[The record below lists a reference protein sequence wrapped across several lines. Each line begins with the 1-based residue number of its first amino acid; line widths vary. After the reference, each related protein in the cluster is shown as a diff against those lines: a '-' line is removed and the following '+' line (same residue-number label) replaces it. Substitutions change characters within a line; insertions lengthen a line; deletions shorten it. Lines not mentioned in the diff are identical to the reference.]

1 MQINCIEFHK
11 TNIRGKLRSFQ
22 LLEMSTNV
30 KNLKMGHFGGAGF
43 GMSAGKLLTNNNT
56 NGNGGGSGGG
66 AGGSGAGG
74 AGGSSSS
81 AVGSGTNSGLF
92 GGSISAAA
100 GAGSKSASQAILDND
115 IFAMPS
121 GAIIPL
127 IRSRDVPKQ
136 LPTIAAA
143 LQRPADEHLAAE
155 DLDAVQLELELMLSN
170 VALRARVLKA
180 EYDSLDKDEKRQD
193 RRKLE
198 RVPPG
203 SPPINQSMLTGLLG
217 GMASANVSIGVSS
230 TSGVGSPAAGATT
243 GAGSNSSKRK
253 LRDEPTG
260 VRKKHSSMTI
270 LKQQQQ
276 QMQGGGGG
284 VSKHVA
290 KNSPMA
296 VHTDDSMDY
305 ISLPTIT
312 QQQPTQQ
319 QQQQQSQPPQ
329 LPQQPKMAMPKND
342 MPNKFWLSVE
352 PYCMPLTNEDLRLID
367 DLLEQYRGPLVPPIP
382 ALGPHYST
390 AWAQEDMKA
399 LQPGGAR
406 QKSQNASA
414 MLKKADGM
422 LEESITG
429 PLTQR
434 LVSAL
439 MDESL
444 PSEQAAVG
452 EHSNSNS
459 SSNENTHSSSSNAA
473 GGPAGNTSASAAA
486 AAASSGNFRSLSM
499 LKHGVGIEQ
508 RLKKELIDSGLIDAN
523 ELNAH
528 EDVDEVLLEIKR
540 VTTEI
545 SSVAQY
551 NCDELKRLRA
561 DASHEIKRIELKRKL
576 DTIDQ
581 EILECYKRMLQYRAK
596 RKGHT
601 AEEKQEILRL
611 TSEQRALAD
620 QLERMQMLGVGE
632 GKL

>member
-1 MQINCIEFHK
+1 MQINCIVFHK
-11 TNIRGKLRSFQ
+11 TNIRETAQFSQ
-22 LLEMSTNV
+22 LEMSTNV

-56 NGNGGGSGGG
+56 NGNGGGGGGGSGVSGSGVGTSGGG
-66 AGGSGAGG
+66 PSSTATSGMIAGTIAGTGSGG
-74 AGGSSSS
+74 
-81 AVGSGTNSGLF
+81 
-92 GGSISAAA
+92 
-100 GAGSKSASQAILDND
+100 KSTSQAILDND
-115 IFAMPS
+115 IFSMPS

-127 IRSRDVPKQ
+127 IRTRDVPKQ

-193 RRKLE
+193 RRKME

-217 GMASANVSIGVSS
+217 GMASANVTIGVSS
-230 TSGVGSPAAGATT
+230 TSGIGSPASGATAGA
-243 GAGSNSSKRK
+243 SNSSKRK
-253 LRDEPTG
+253 MRDEPTG

-276 QMQGGGGG
+276 QLQGGG
-284 VSKHVA
+284 VSRHMA

-305 ISLPTIT
+305 VSLPTIT
-312 QQQPTQQ
+312 HQPPQTQQ
-319 QQQQQSQPPQ
+319 QQQHHHQPPLQ
-329 LPQQPKMAMPKND
+329 LPQQPKMALPKND

-406 QKSQNASA
+406 QKSQNATA
-414 MLKKADGM
+414 MLKKAEGM

-473 GGPAGNTSASAAA
+473 GGPANAGPPSASASASAAA
-486 AAASSGNFRSLSM
+486 ASGNFRSLSM

-508 RLKKELIDSGLIDAN
+508 RLKKELIDSGLIDVN

-545 SSVAQY
+545 SSVAQF

-561 DASHEIKRIELKRKL
+561 DASQEIKRIELKRKL

-611 TSEQRALAD
+611 TSEQRALAE
-620 QLERMQMLGVGE
+620 QLERMQVLGVGDY
-632 GKL
+632 KL

>member
-1 MQINCIEFHK
+1 MQINCIVFHK
-11 TNIRGKLRSFQ
+11 TNIRETAQFPQ
-22 LLEMSTNV
+22 LEMSTNV
-30 KNLKMGHFGGAGF
+30 KNLKMGHFGGGGF

-56 NGNGGGSGGG
+56 NGNGGGGGVSGVGASGG
-66 AGGSGAGG
+66 
-74 AGGSSSS
+74 GGSSST
-81 AVGSGTNSGLF
+81 ATSGII
-92 GGSISAAA
+92 GGSIAGT
-100 GAGSKSASQAILDND
+100 GAGSKSTSQTILDTD
-115 IFAMPS
+115 IFSMPS

-127 IRSRDVPKQ
+127 IRTRDVPKQ
-136 LPTIAAA
+136 LPTITAA

-170 VALRARVLKA
+170 VALRARVLKT
-180 EYDSLDKDEKRQD
+180 EYDCLDKDEKRQD

-203 SPPINQSMLTGLLG
+203 TSSPPFNQSMLTGLLG
-217 GMASANVSIGVSS
+217 GMASANVTIGVSS
-230 TSGVGSPAAGATT
+230 TSGIGSPASGATAGA
-243 GAGSNSSKRK
+243 GNNSKRK
-253 LRDEPTG
+253 MRDEPTG

-276 QMQGGGGG
+276 HQQQLQGGG
-284 VSKHVA
+284 VSRHVA

-305 ISLPTIT
+305 VSLPTIT
-312 QQQPTQQ
+312 LQPQQTQQ
-319 QQQQQSQPPQ
+319 QQQQQ
-329 LPQQPKMAMPKND
+329 LPQQPKMALPKND

-406 QKSQNASA
+406 QKSQNATA
-414 MLKKADGM
+414 MLKKAEGM
-422 LEESITG
+422 LEENITG

-473 GGPAGNTSASAAA
+473 GGPANAGAAS

-508 RLKKELIDSGLIDAN
+508 RLKKELIQSGLIDAN

-545 SSVAQY
+545 SSVAQF

-561 DASHEIKRIELKRKL
+561 DASQEIKRIELKRKL

-611 TSEQRALAD
+611 TSEQRALAE
-620 QLERMQMLGVGE
+620 QLERMQVLGVGDY
-632 GKL
+632 KL

>member
-1 MQINCIEFHK
+1 MG
-11 TNIRGKLRSFQ
+11 TNLK
-22 LLEMSTNV
+22 NV
-30 KNLKMGHFGGAGF
+30 KMNHFGGF
-43 GMSAGKLLTNNNT
+43 GISSGKMLASTINNNGS
-56 NGNGGGSGGG
+56 NISGGG
-66 AGGSGAGG
+66 GATGVAGNSGNS
-74 AGGSSSS
+74 GSSSS
-81 AVGSGTNSGLF
+81 NN
-92 GGSISAAA
+92 
-100 GAGSKSASQAILDND
+100 KSTASHATADND
-115 IFAMPS
+115 VLAMLS

-127 IRSRDVPKQ
+127 IRSRDVAKQ
-136 LPTIAAA
+136 LPTLAAA
-143 LQRPADEHLAAE
+143 LQRPADDYLAAE

-198 RVPPG
+198 RLPPG
-203 SPPINQSMLTGLLG
+203 SPPVNHGLLNGILAG
-217 GMASANVSIGVSS
+217 GVAGGLAGGNANAGGNLGGS
-230 TSGVGSPAAGATT
+230 VGSPANAAG
-243 GAGSNSSKRK
+243 NSSKRK

-276 QMQGGGGG
+276 LHGAKQM
-284 VSKHVA
+284 S

-305 ISLPTIT
+305 LALPTT
-312 QQQPTQQ
+312 LQQ
-319 QQQQQSQPPQ
+319 QQQQQQQHPHQQQQPPQ
-329 LPQQPKMAMPKND
+329 HTQQLPKVSMPKND
-342 MPNKFWLSVE
+342 MPNKFWLSIE

-367 DLLEQYRGPLVPPIP
+367 DLLEQYRGPLVPPVP
-382 ALGPHYST
+382 TLGPHYST
-390 AWAQEDMKA
+390 VWAQEDMKS

-406 QKSQNASA
+406 QKSQNAA
-414 MLKKADGM
+414 GMLKKADGM
-422 LEESITG
+422 VQESITG

-452 EHSNSNS
+452 EHSSNTS
-459 SSNENTHSSSSNAA
+459 SSNENTHSS
-473 GGPAGNTSASAAA
+473 T
-486 AAASSGNFRSLSM
+486 NFRSLAL

-508 RLKKELIDSGLIDAN
+508 RLKKELVDSGLLDAN
-523 ELNAH
+523 ELAAH

-545 SSVAQY
+545 SAVAQF
-551 NCDELKRLRA
+551 NSEELKRLRA
-561 DASHEIKRIELKRKL
+561 AASEEIKRIELKRKL

-596 RKGHT
+596 RKGHSSD
-601 AEEKQEILRL
+601 EKQEILRL
-611 TSEQRALAD
+611 TTEQRTLAE
-620 QLERMQMLGVGE
+620 QLERMQLLGVD

>member
-1 MQINCIEFHK
+1 MQINCIVFHK
-11 TNIRGKLRSFQ
+11 TNLRETAHFPQ
-22 LLEMSTNV
+22 LEMSTNV

-56 NGNGGGSGGG
+56 NGNGGG
-66 AGGSGAGG
+66 GGSGVGTSGG
-74 AGGSSSS
+74 ASGGSSST
-81 AVGSGTNSGLF
+81 ATSGIV
-92 GGSISAAA
+92 GGSIAGT
-100 GAGSKSASQAILDND
+100 GAGSKSTSQTILDTE
-115 IFAMPS
+115 IFSMPS

-127 IRSRDVPKQ
+127 IRTRDVPKQ

-170 VALRARVLKA
+170 VALRARVLKS
-180 EYDSLDKDEKRQD
+180 EYDCLDKDEKRQD

-198 RVPPG
+198 RVPPGTG

-217 GMASANVSIGVSS
+217 GMASANVTIGVSS
-230 TSGVGSPAAGATT
+230 TSGIGSPASGATAGA
-243 GAGSNSSKRK
+243 ANSSKRK
-253 LRDEPTG
+253 MRDEPTG

-276 QMQGGGGG
+276 QQQLQGGG
-284 VSKHVA
+284 VSRHVA

-305 ISLPTIT
+305 VSLPTIT
-312 QQQPTQQ
+312 HQPQPQQTQQ
-319 QQQQQSQPPQ
+319 QQQQQQLPLQ
-329 LPQQPKMAMPKND
+329 LPQQPKMAVPKND

-406 QKSQNASA
+406 QKSQNATA
-414 MLKKADGM
+414 MLKKAEGM
-422 LEESITG
+422 LEENITG

-473 GGPAGNTSASAAA
+473 GGPANAAAASASASAS

-545 SSVAQY
+545 SSVAQF

-561 DASHEIKRIELKRKL
+561 DASQEIKRIELKRKL

-611 TSEQRALAD
+611 TSEQRALAE
-620 QLERMQMLGVGE
+620 QLERMQVLGVGDY
-632 GKL
+632 KL

>member
-1 MQINCIEFHK
+1 
-11 TNIRGKLRSFQ
+11 
-22 LLEMSTNV
+22 
-30 KNLKMGHFGGAGF
+30 MGHFGGGGGGGAGF
-43 GMSAGKLLTNNNT
+43 GMSAGKLLTNNTNT
-56 NGNGGGSGGG
+56 NGNGGAGSGGSG
-66 AGGSGAGG
+66 SVAGVS
-74 AGGSSSS
+74 GGSSS
-81 AVGSGTNSGLF
+81 NS
-92 GGSISAAA
+92 
-100 GAGSKSASQAILDND
+100 GSKSASHATTDNND
-115 IFAMPS
+115 VFAMSS
-121 GAIIPL
+121 GTIIPL

-143 LQRPADEHLAAE
+143 LQRPADDHLAAE

-203 SPPINQSMLTGLLG
+203 SPPINQSMLNGILGMGSTAATG
-217 GMASANVSIGVSS
+217 SVSGSGS
-230 TSGVGSPAAGATT
+230 GGVGSPATAS
-243 GAGSNSSKRK
+243 SNSKRK

-270 LKQQQQ
+270 LKQQQL
-276 QMQGGGGG
+276 QGA
-284 VSKHVA
+284 VSKQMS

-305 ISLPTIT
+305 VTLPNTMQ
-312 QQQPTQQ
+312 QQQPQQQTQ
-319 QQQQQSQPPQ
+319 QQQQQSQ
-329 LPQQPKMAMPKND
+329 LPKVSMPKND
-342 MPNKFWLSVE
+342 MPNKFWLSIE

-382 ALGPHYST
+382 PLGPHYST
-390 AWAQEDMKA
+390 VWAQEDMKT

-406 QKSQNASA
+406 QKSLNASA

-452 EHSNSNS
+452 DHSSNS
-459 SSNENTHSSSSNAA
+459 SSTNENTHSSSSNAV
-473 GGPAGNTSASAAA
+473 GAAVG
-486 AAASSGNFRSLSM
+486 SGNFRSLAM

-508 RLKKELIDSGLIDAN
+508 RLKKELIDSGLIDAS
-523 ELNAH
+523 ELAAH
-528 EDVDEVLLEIKR
+528 EDVDELLLEIKR
-540 VTTEI
+540 VTSEI
-545 SSVAQY
+545 SSVAQF
-551 NCDELKRLRA
+551 NSEELKRLRA
-561 DASHEIKRIELKRKL
+561 AASEEIKRIEIKRKL

-601 AEEKQEILRL
+601 NEEKQEILRL
-611 TSEQRALAD
+611 TSEQRALAE
-620 QLERMQMLGVGE
+620 QLERMQLMGAVDN
-632 GKL
+632 KL

>member
-1 MQINCIEFHK
+1 
-11 TNIRGKLRSFQ
+11 
-22 LLEMSTNV
+22 
-30 KNLKMGHFGGAGF
+30 MGHFGGGSGGGGAGF
-43 GMSAGKLLTNNNT
+43 GMSAGKLLTNNTNT
-56 NGNGGGSGGG
+56 NGNGGAG
-66 AGGSGAGG
+66 GGSGAVAGVS
-74 AGGSSSS
+74 GGSSS
-81 AVGSGTNSGLF
+81 NS
-92 GGSISAAA
+92 
-100 GAGSKSASQAILDND
+100 GSKSASHATTDNND
-115 IFAMPS
+115 VFAMSS
-121 GAIIPL
+121 GTIIPL

-143 LQRPADEHLAAE
+143 LQRPADDHLAAE

-203 SPPINQSMLTGLLG
+203 SPPINQSMLNGILGMGSTAATG
-217 GMASANVSIGVSS
+217 SVSGSGS
-230 TSGVGSPAAGATT
+230 GGVGSPATAS
-243 GAGSNSSKRK
+243 SNSKRK

-270 LKQQQQ
+270 LKQQQL
-276 QMQGGGGG
+276 QGA
-284 VSKHVA
+284 VSKQMS

-305 ISLPTIT
+305 VTLPNTMQ
-312 QQQPTQQ
+312 QQQPQQQTQQ
-319 QQQQQSQPPQ
+319 QQHQSQ
-329 LPQQPKMAMPKND
+329 LPKVSMPKND
-342 MPNKFWLSVE
+342 MPNKFWLSIE

-382 ALGPHYST
+382 TLGPHYST
-390 AWAQEDMKA
+390 VWAQEDMKT

-406 QKSQNASA
+406 QKSLNASA

-452 EHSNSNS
+452 DHSSNS
-459 SSNENTHSSSSNAA
+459 SSTNENTHSSSSNAV
-473 GGPAGNTSASAAA
+473 GAAVG
-486 AAASSGNFRSLSM
+486 SGNFRSLAM

-508 RLKKELIDSGLIDAN
+508 RLKKELIDSGLIDAS
-523 ELNAH
+523 ELAAH
-528 EDVDEVLLEIKR
+528 EDVDELLLEIKR
-540 VTTEI
+540 VTSEI
-545 SSVAQY
+545 SSVAQF
-551 NCDELKRLRA
+551 NSEELKRLRA
-561 DASHEIKRIELKRKL
+561 AASEEIKRIEIKRKL

-601 AEEKQEILRL
+601 NEEKQEILRL
-611 TSEQRALAD
+611 TSEQRALAE
-620 QLERMQMLGVGE
+620 QLERMQLMGAVDN
-632 GKL
+632 KL

>member
-11 TNIRGKLRSFQ
+11 TNIRETAQFL

-56 NGNGGGSGGG
+56 NGNGGGG
-66 AGGSGAGG
+66 GGSGGSAGS
-74 AGGSSSS
+74 SSSS
-81 AVGSGTNSGLF
+81 AVGGSGGGSGAASGIV
-92 GGSISAAA
+92 GGSIAT
-100 GAGSKSASQAILDND
+100 GAGSGSKSTAQALLDTD
-115 IFAMPS
+115 IFAMSS
-121 GAIIPL
+121 GATIPL
-127 IRSRDVPKQ
+127 IRSRDVAKQ

-217 GMASANVSIGVSS
+217 GMASANVSIGVNS
-230 TSGVGSPAAGATT
+230 TSGVGSPASGATA

-284 VSKHVA
+284 GGGGVTKHVA

-305 ISLPTIT
+305 VSLPTIA
-312 QQQPTQQ
+312 QQQPQQQQSQQ
-319 QQQQQSQPPQ
+319 QQQQQQ
-329 LPQQPKMAMPKND
+329 LPQQPKVAMPKND

-390 AWAQEDMKA
+390 AWAQEDMKS

-473 GGPAGNTSASAAA
+473 GGPANAAA
-486 AAASSGNFRSLSM
+486 SAAASSGNFRSLSM

-508 RLKKELIDSGLIDAN
+508 RLKKELIDSGLIDAS
-523 ELNAH
+523 ELTAH

-576 DTIDQ
+576 DTVDQ

-601 AEEKQEILRL
+601 SEEKQEILRL
-611 TSEQRALAD
+611 TSEQRALAE
-620 QLERMQMLGVGE
+620 QLERMQMLGVGD